1 MSCPEP
7 AAAPAERQSLGLG
20 VDTRDSEQW
29 EPECMDLESMDLE
42 SMDLS
47 SGSLSCALP
56 SPFEDVLESRA
67 VRKERSSE
75 FLISVPVWCQ

>member
-1 MSCPEP
+1 
-7 AAAPAERQSLGLG
+7 
-20 VDTRDSEQW
+20 
-29 EPECMDLESMDLE
+29 MDLESMDLE
-42 SMDLS
+42 SMDLD

>member
-20 VDTRDSEQW
+20 VDTWDSEQW
-29 EPECMDLESMDLE
+29 DLE

-56 SPFEDVLESRA
+56 SPFEDVLEYRA